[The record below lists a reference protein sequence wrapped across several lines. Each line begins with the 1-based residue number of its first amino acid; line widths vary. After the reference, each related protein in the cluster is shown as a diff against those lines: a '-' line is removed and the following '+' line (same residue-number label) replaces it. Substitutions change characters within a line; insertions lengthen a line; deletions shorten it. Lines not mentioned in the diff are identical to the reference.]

1 MNLHLPL
8 LLERGPIQD
17 ILLIFVFEVGIV
29 PRFAYFLVIDMTEVY
44 KKNFVRSSLNPI
56 L

>member
-17 ILLIFVFEVGIV
+17 MLLIFVFEVGIV
-29 PRFAYFLVIDMTEVY
+29 FLLEDH
-44 KKNFVRSSLNPI
+44 RP
-56 L
+56 